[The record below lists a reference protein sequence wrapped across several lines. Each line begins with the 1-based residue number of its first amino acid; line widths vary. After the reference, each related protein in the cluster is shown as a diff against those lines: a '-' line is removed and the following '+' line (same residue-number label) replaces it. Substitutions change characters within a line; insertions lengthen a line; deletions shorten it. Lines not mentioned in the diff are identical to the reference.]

1 MKRNPSQDF
10 LLFLLGGSLFSAG
23 LFLFTNQVMVSSGY
37 VGSGFAGTDWRSGPI
52 GRFSSWVTGFFPMGT
67 GQGSGLLMI
76 PFGLGVG
83 LLVADTLRKL
93 GWFLIM
99 ASSAAL
105 GAGILQSL
113 LLNFRPTSLFSL
125 LAMVA
130 MIAGGGGLM
139 LRAVRGYE
147 KGQEPQAPERTS
159 SKSGTDKE
167 LNKELE
173 HLRAKIR
180 RRRFGR

>member
-10 LLFLLGGSLFSAG
+10 LLFLLGGALFSAG
-23 LFLFTNQVMVSSGY
+23 LFLFTSQVMVSSGY
-37 VGSGFAGTDWRSGPI
+37 VGSSFGGTDWRSGHI

-83 LLVADTLRKL
+83 LLLADTLKKL

-125 LAMVA
+125 LGMVA

-139 LRAVRGYE
+139 LRAVRAYE
-147 KGQEPQAPERTS
+147 KEQDSQAPERNS
-159 SKSGTDKE
+159 STGRDEKDV
-167 LNKELE
+167 NKELE
-173 HLRAKIR
+173 GLKAKIR